1 MSFLVAVRPASAFSL
16 KKPFFSSRVRARAS
30 LVVSLGTATFTLSS
44 FATAEAASEE
54 AAVLEAAELAVEE
67 EPPQAVRAAAAAATP
82 VTFRKSRR
90 VIIVFPSLL
99 LDIMYS
105 GGAAQS
111 APALNGSIK
120 KASVPASHAL
130 HKDGGLKLPWYHL
143 GSQHPRGHCL
153 KTAAEFFLLTAGRF
167 NGRTRRGLVLLLFV
181 RAAPRPF
188 SAPCFLPFSTCR
200 ALW

>member
-16 KKPFFSSRVRARAS
+16 KKPFFSSRVKARAS

-90 VIIVFPSLL
+90 VIIVFSLSIIGYNVQRRRGTVRARL
-99 LDIMYS
+99 ERKHQKSLRPCQPC
-105 GGAAQS
+105 AAQGRRPETS
-111 APALNGSIK
+111 VVPPWFT
-120 KASVPASHAL
+120 ASSRT
-130 HKDGGLKLPWYHL
+130 LP
-143 GSQHPRGHCL
+143 QNC
-153 KTAAEFFLLTAGRF
+153 GRI
-167 NGRTRRGLVLLLFV
+167 
-181 RAAPRPF
+181 F
-188 SAPCFLPFSTCR
+188 SAYSRTL
-200 ALW
+200 